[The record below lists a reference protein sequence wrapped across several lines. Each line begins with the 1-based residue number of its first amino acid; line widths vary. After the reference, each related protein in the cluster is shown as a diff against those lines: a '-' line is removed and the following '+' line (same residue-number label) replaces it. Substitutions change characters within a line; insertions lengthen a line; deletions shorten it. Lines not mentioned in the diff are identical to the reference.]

1 MAMKQE
7 IRHLIFGLD
16 VGGVGND
23 NTVLVLLERVQEYAM
38 GSFEFDKK
46 VKIGK
51 PFYRLRRCDVMPP
64 GTPSP
69 MQFDRVKRTYRKVQD
84 AYHLLMPERKHPMKP
99 ILVMDRTGVGGP
111 HFENYRE
118 AGLDVYGIHFT
129 SEGNKVNRDGR
140 AWTVPSVDMTSAL
153 AVLTENSRLHIPAKI
168 EHREKIIHQ
177 LANYKWK
184 RRESGVLSAEAF
196 RDKDHDDICDAIQVA
211 VWYGEWGIREVTTFS
226 KIGLGI

>member
-1 MAMKQE
+1 MGLKEE
-7 IRHLIFGLD
+7 IKHLIFGLD

-38 GSFEFDKK
+38 GAFKDDEK
-46 VKIGK
+46 VAIGK
-51 PFYRLRRCDVMPP
+51 PFYRLRRCDIMPI

-69 MQFDRVKRTYRKVQD
+69 MQFDRVKRTYRKVQKKY
-84 AYHLLMPERKHPMKP
+84 AEQLTERKYPLKP

-111 HFENYRE
+111 HFENYVE
-118 AGLDVYGIHFT
+118 AGLNVYGIHFT
-129 SEGNKVNRDGR
+129 AEGNKVNRDGR
-140 AWTVPSVDMTSAL
+140 AWTVPGVDMTSAL

-184 RRESGVLSAEAF
+184 RKESGVLTAEHL
-196 RDKDHDDICDAIQVA
+196 RSKDHDDITDAIQVA
-211 VWYGEWGIREVTTFS
+211 VWYGEWGIREVSTFS